1 MVLNSSA
8 LLANLSCQY
17 SVTLRETYPCGE
29 KPLLRYIRII
39 YTLNT
44 VWPGIA
50 ARREGGQKEG
60 SGQRTAG
67 THSLQGAE
75 QSQFGQQATLI
86 FNARTW
92 RALLLW
98 AKLGHGP

>member
-1 MVLNSSA
+1 MLNSSA

-44 VWPGIA
+44 VWPVIA
-50 ARREGGQKEG
+50 ARREGVRRRGPG
-60 SGQRTAG
+60 R
-67 THSLQGAE
+67 
-75 QSQFGQQATLI
+75 GQQAPPLFREQNRI
-86 FNARTW
+86 N
-92 RALLLW
+92 LDN
-98 AKLGHGP
+98 KPP